1 MNIIQSVILTLLII
15 ERCQR
20 LPPSETP
27 CPMIDSYSIS
37 SELFRVD
44 VSVINQQVVVTSRK
58 VCGISSRTY
67 LQSLVLLLSNDCHPN
82 PGPRTPKFPCQIC
95 GKTCKWSRTRFS
107 VACNNCE
114 LWYHTVCMGMSTQI
128 YDVIAKPDIS
138 WYCCTWGLPNFNT
151 SLFEDFGWAYT
162 ETTNQS
168 NSNLSTSMASITTN
182 TDIGPPQH
190 TSSPI
195 RKQREGQPLTKK
207 KLRVISVNLQSIRA
221 KKESLYHMLEQTDPD
236 IVVAQE
242 TWLRPD
248 IYDREVLPASYKFI
262 ARRDRPSDPHGGVAI
277 IARTDIQG
285 TEVQLDSQCEIVAA
299 AFQCKGLR
307 KPLIV
312 GSMYRPPSSDLPY
325 TESLCDTIRSLSSR
339 FNGSVLGLGGEWIY
353 QI

>member
-138 WYCCTWGLPNFNT
+138 WYCCT
-151 SLFEDFGWAYT
+151 
-162 ETTNQS
+162 
-168 NSNLSTSMASITTN
+168 
-182 TDIGPPQH
+182 
-190 TSSPI
+190 
-195 RKQREGQPLTKK
+195 
-207 KLRVISVNLQSIRA
+207 
-221 KKESLYHMLEQTDPD
+221 
-236 IVVAQE
+236 
-242 TWLRPD
+242 
-248 IYDREVLPASYKFI
+248 
-262 ARRDRPSDPHGGVAI
+262 
-277 IARTDIQG
+277 
-285 TEVQLDSQCEIVAA
+285 
-299 AFQCKGLR
+299 
-307 KPLIV
+307 
-312 GSMYRPPSSDLPY
+312 
-325 TESLCDTIRSLSSR
+325 
-339 FNGSVLGLGGEWIY
+339 
-353 QI
+353 